1 MEVYVGEKLDQR
13 EGEDRDQD
21 ILEFD
26 LDEEEAELAPKAMAI
41 AVYYSRK
48 SFNPQVLF
56 TDMAVA

>member
-1 MEVYVGEKLDQR
+1 MEVYVGEKLDQQ

-26 LDEEEAELAPKAMAI
+26 LDEEAELAPKAMAI
-41 AVYYSRK
+41 TVYYSRK